1 VSVLGQ
7 WLRRASL
14 GLSVLVAALAIVTAR
29 AIVEG
34 ESALRQSNG
43 AFDRGDLAT
52 ATVDA
57 RRAATLYAPGAPHV
71 GAAYARLRA
80 IAIGAESS
88 GDRATAMSA
97 WRAIRGA
104 ALETRHLWIPR
115 GVDLD
120 DANQALAR
128 LQSGAVQDPSQAREI
143 RDAALEHLRQDD
155 APRTRWVLVLGAGF
169 VLSAFGLGLLGWR
182 GFGRDGGFVFTEGRL
197 ALVLLAAGSACWTI
211 AVYRA

>member
-1 VSVLGQ
+1 LGQ

-14 GLSVLVAALAIVTAR
+14 GLSVLVAALAIMTAR

-34 ESALRQSNG
+34 ESALRRSNV
-43 AFDRGDLAT
+43 AFDRGDLAA

-80 IAIGAESS
+80 IALGAESS
-88 GDRATAMSA
+88 GDRGTAMAA
-97 WRAIRGA
+97 WRAVRGA

-115 GVDLD
+115 SVDLD
-120 DANQALAR
+120 DANEALAR
-128 LQSGAVQDPSQAREI
+128 LESGAIQDPAQAREV
-143 RDAALEHLRQDD
+143 RDAALARLRQDD

-169 VLSAFGLGLLGWR
+169 ALSAFGLGLLGWR
-182 GFGRDGGFVFTEGRL
+182 GFARDGAFVFSEARL
-197 ALVLLAAGSACWTI
+197 ALALLAAGSACWTI